1 MRYKAEIRLNSF
13 VRIPRINS
21 GVHKIEMH
29 PSYFCRLPWAE
40 FSMKIVRVGV
50 VQATP
55 VLFDLEKSVDLVIG
69 WIGQGAEAGCQ
80 LLLFPESFIPCYP
93 RGLTFEAIIGRR
105 TDRGREQ
112 WLDYWTNSVEVESD
126 GIARISE
133 AIKKAGIMVALGVT
147 EKEPIGGSLHCTL
160 LYFGKDGT
168 LLGKHRKL
176 KPTGLE
182 RYIWGESDGS
192 SLVSFDT
199 TLGRI
204 GGLICWE
211 NYMPLA
217 RTALYQKGIEIY
229 LAPTADTRDSWQAT
243 MQHIALEGRCFV
255 LASNQFVRK
264 SDYPDR
270 YQPDLLNEPDIMSR
284 GGSVIISPMGE
295 ILAGPLWNQEGLL
308 TADLDFSVLAKSKLD
323 FDCVGHYARP
333 DVFQLT
339 VTNQPETLKIN

>member
-1 MRYKAEIRLNSF
+1 MRVIK
-13 VRIPRINS
+13 
-21 GVHKIEMH
+21 
-29 PSYFCRLPWAE
+29 
-40 FSMKIVRVGV
+40 VGV

-55 VLFDLEKSVDLVIG
+55 VLFDLQKSVHLVID
-69 WIGQGAEAGCQ
+69 WIGKGAEAGCE

-105 TDRGREQ
+105 TDRGREV
-112 WLDYWTNSVEVESD
+112 WLDYWTNSLVVGSLEM
-126 GIARISE
+126 ARIQE
-133 AIKKAGIMVALGVT
+133 AIKKAGLMVALGVT
-147 EKEPIGGSLHCTL
+147 EKEPIGGTLHCCL
-160 LYFGKDGT
+160 LYFGKDGS

-192 SLVSFDT
+192 
-199 TLGRI
+199 TLATFATEMGII

-217 RTALYQKGIEIY
+217 RTAMYQKGIEIY
-229 LAPTADTRDSWQAT
+229 LAPTADHRDSWQST

-255 LASNQFVRK
+255 LACNQFVRK
-264 SDYPDR
+264 ADYPDR

-295 ILAGPLWNQEGLL
+295 VLAGPLWNQEGLL
-308 TADLDFSVLAKSKLD
+308 TANLDFSVLVKSKLD
-323 FDCVGHYARP
+323 FDPVGHYARP

-339 VTNQPETLKIN
+339 VVNQPETVKVSQ